1 MGVVKYA
8 PGIEYVKGSLAK
20 AKKKDG
26 HKCGDY
32 LIGTHREAAT
42 TNPECT
48 RLYVRKAET
57 YERTTPVTAEEL
69 RVRARFNAV
78 AQAVRLRSKDL
89 MKINQDQQD
98 FLAQRDTAG
107 GKKTMKAYLWKVEGD
122 AYDAEHPRS

>member
-42 TNPECT
+42 TNPDCT

-57 YERTTPVTAEEL
+57 YTRSTTPKANEL
-69 RVRARFNAV
+69 RARARFLHVSQAV
-78 AQAVRLRSKDL
+78 AARSKDL
-89 MKINQDQQD
+89 MQINQDQTA

-107 GKKTMKAYLWKVEGD
+107 GKKTMKAYLWKICGD
-122 AYDAEHPRS
+122 EYDAQHGA

>member
-20 AKKKDG
+20 AKKKNG

-42 TNPECT
+42 SNNECT
-48 RLYVRKAET
+48 RIYVRKAET
-57 YERTTPVTAEEL
+57 YERTTPVLADEL
-69 RVRARFNAV
+69 RARARFTAV
-78 AQAVRLRSKDL
+78 AEAVRLRSKDL
-89 MKINQDQQD
+89 MRINADQTA
-98 FLAQRDTAG
+98 FLAQKDTAG